1 VNLLCCIS
9 HCQVLHKIWN
19 RRAFYFTFTIVQNV
33 IQSGRTQDVKPLF
46 TIFYSQDPQG
56 KWNRC
61 VEYCTVTTK
70 AVCETAVHIIVL
82 SQLTHYAKLLC
93 WILHCHISHKIWNR
107 RAIYFMFTI
116 VQNVIQSRHTGWAT
130 FVHNNLLS
138 RSAQKVKPLCRILYC
153 HDLSTMWNLCTEN
166 CTVTTNTQ
174 CETFVHN
181 RVLSRLTH
189 ALSEWLL
196 LSVNSAIVHLY
207 YGESKSIFN
216 EMMMRSALFS
226 TNMLS
231 WIFIVLARRNNS
243 PRVDMSLHSDTL
255 FWFRANQSL
264 VFLLNAACLARK
276 QQIPIAYPLAWAE
289 RGSNPRSTALEVI
302 VLTIP
307 PSMPLHIRWNVG
319 QHIVLSRLPHTMWN
333 RCVEC
338 CIVPTHTQCKFVVHL
353 IILSRDTH
361 NVKPFYI
368 KLYRHDSLTML
379 VLCEEYYTVR
389 TYIRCESA
397 WKNIVLSRHTQNV
410 KTLFRTL
417 SCHDLHTMWNHWAI
431 DWCAIQINTFSES
444 VEYWDAVINR
454 DHKYINV
461 CLSQ

>member
-243 PRVDMSLHSDTL
+243 PRVDMSLHSVTL

-307 PSMPLHIRWNVG
+307 PSMPLHIRWNRGAAYCTVTTPTHDVKSLFRMLYCPDSHTM
-319 QHIVLSRLPHTMWN
+319 QIRCAFNYTVTRHAQCETILYKIVPSRFSHDVSALWRILYCQNVHTMWIRLEKYCTLKTHTECENFVQNIVLSWPA
-333 RCVEC
+333 
-338 CIVPTHTQCKFVVHL
+338 
-353 IILSRDTH
+353 H
-361 NVKPFYI
+361 NVKP
-368 KLYRHDSLTML
+368 LG
-379 VLCEEYYTVR
+379 
-389 TYIRCESA
+389 
-397 WKNIVLSRHTQNV
+397 
-410 KTLFRTL
+410 
-417 SCHDLHTMWNHWAI
+417 
-431 DWCAIQINTFSES
+431 
-444 VEYWDAVINR
+444 NR
-454 DHKYINV
+454 LMCYPN
-461 CLSQ
+461 